1 MGPRYPTILWAVPNN
16 SETHIFI
23 IHGFMRLSKY
33 LLVLLMSLLAISVM
47 AQPRGHRGPRP
58 PRHRNEQRP
67 PVEKVDS
74 AFAAKFKAQSQ
85 NLRGLDMKYRV
96 AAIGEVKS
104 EQPIVVVYLH
114 GHSASGNDNL
124 KPLAKKG
131 VRSIYDYLE
140 KNNIAAYLLVPQ
152 CPENRRWN
160 ERESNGWQMTNVVKE
175 IIDEFVKTHGNP
187 NRVYIFGESMGG
199 AGVFRMLNDY
209 SNYFTAAM
217 IAASVPRSVSAGKIS
232 KTPLCYVVGS
242 EDDVVICDET
252 MKMIKELQKKKA
264 NMRYEL
270 MQGKTHPETC
280 RDAFTEENIE
290 WVLGHTNQ

>member
-1 MGPRYPTILWAVPNN
+1 
-16 SETHIFI
+16 
-23 IHGFMRLSKY
+23 MRNYKY
-33 LLVLLMSLLAISVM
+33 LIVLLMTLLAISVT
-47 AQPRGHRGPRP
+47 AQLRGQRGHRP

-67 PVEKVDS
+67 PAETVDS
-74 AFAAKFKAQSQ
+74 AFAAKFEAQSQ

-96 AAIGEVKS
+96 ASISDVKDN
-104 EQPIVVVYLH
+104 PILVIYLH

-140 KNNIAAYLLVPQ
+140 KNGIAAYLLVPQ
-152 CPENRRWN
+152 CPDNRRWN
-160 ERESNGWQMTNVVKE
+160 ERETNGWQMTNVVKE
-175 IIDEFVKTHGNP
+175 IVDEFVKTHGINTKKIF
-187 NRVYIFGESMGG
+187 IFGDSMGG

-209 SNYFTAAM
+209 NNFFAAAM
-217 IAASVPRSVSAGKIS
+217 IAASVPRGVSAGKIS

-252 MKMIKELQKKKA
+252 MKMINDLQKKKVD
-264 NMRYEL
+264 MRYEL

-280 RDAFTEENIE
+280 RDAFTDENIE
-290 WVLGHTNQ
+290 WVLNHTREHFI